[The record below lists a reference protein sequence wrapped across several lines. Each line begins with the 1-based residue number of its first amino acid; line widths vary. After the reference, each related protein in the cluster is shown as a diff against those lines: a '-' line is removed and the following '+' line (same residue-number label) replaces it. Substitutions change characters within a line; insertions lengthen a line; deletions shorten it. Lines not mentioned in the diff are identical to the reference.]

1 MNFDNLSDE
10 ELTEWHNSY
19 VLGGFSL
26 IFMVGGMAAGLIL
39 SPIVSDE
46 WSLFL
51 GWTLLVVAILSMFHV
66 RSRHKEWMAEM
77 DVRNAKL
84 QEEID
89 HLNAKLR
96 DWND

>member
-1 MNFDNLSDE
+1 MNWDYLSDD
-10 ELTEWHNSY
+10 ELIEWHDNH
-19 VLGGFSL
+19 VLGGFGIVL
-26 IFMVGGMAAGLIL
+26 ILGGVSAGLLL
-39 SPIVSDE
+39 STTISDKLSTWLSLMLLGVS
-46 WSLFL
+46 WLI
-51 GWTLLVVAILSMFHV
+51 GAYV
-66 RSRHKEWMAEM
+66 KNKYKKWMAEM

>member
-1 MNFDNLSDE
+1 
-10 ELTEWHNSY
+10 
-19 VLGGFSL
+19 
-26 IFMVGGMAAGLIL
+26 
-39 SPIVSDE
+39 
-46 WSLFL
+46 
-51 GWTLLVVAILSMFHV
+51 
-66 RSRHKEWMAEM
+66 MAEM

>member
-1 MNFDNLSDE
+1 MNWDYLSDD
-10 ELTEWHNSY
+10 ELIEWHDSY

-51 GWTLLVVAILSMFHV
+51 ETQFY
-66 RSRHKEWMAEM
+66 RCFY
-77 DVRNAKL
+77 DF
-84 QEEID
+84 
-89 HLNAKLR
+89 
-96 DWND
+96 